1 MKGLLQA
8 ADQLQAF
15 FLKHDWPFCFIGGL
29 AVLRWGEPRLTQD
42 IDVSLLTG
50 FGQERRFAS
59 ILVERY
65 RPRISDAVEFAA
77 QRRVLLLESAEG
89 YGIDIAL
96 AALPFEQL
104 LIRQASLFEFLPQLA
119 LRTCSAEDLLVLKAF
134 SNRPKDQQDL
144 IGIVARQRSKLDWA
158 YIEAQLQPLLE
169 LKDDA
174 SILTNLRRLRQDW
187 AAR

>member
-1 MKGLLQA
+1 MKGLLHA

-15 FLKHDWPFCFIGGL
+15 LLNHDWPFCFIGGL

-50 FGQERRFAS
+50 FGRERHFAS
-59 ILVERY
+59 LLVERY
-65 RPRISDAVEFAA
+65 RTRIADAVDFAA
-77 QRRVLLLESAEG
+77 QRRVLLLQSDDG
-89 YGIDIAL
+89 YGIDIAF
-96 AALPFEQL
+96 AALPFEE
-104 LIRQASLFEFLPQLA
+104 LIIRRASLFEFLPHLA

-144 IGIVARQRSKLDWA
+144 SGIVARQRSELDWA

-169 LKDDA
+169 VKDDP
-174 SILTNLRRLRQDW
+174 SILSNLRRLRKDW
-187 AAR
+187 SL